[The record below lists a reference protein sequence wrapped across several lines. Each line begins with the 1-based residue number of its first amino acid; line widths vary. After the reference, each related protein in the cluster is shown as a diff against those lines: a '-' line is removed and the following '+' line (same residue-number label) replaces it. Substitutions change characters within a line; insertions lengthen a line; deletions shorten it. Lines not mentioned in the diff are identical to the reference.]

1 MVSSVAQMLMILAV
15 PSTELALLISV
26 LPLLLSRPCQ
36 LLRLLPRVGKQRRNG
51 KVSEMHEVILG
62 HGLARLVL
70 FHHALARRKR
80 EQTRT
85 AR

>member
-1 MVSSVAQMLMILAV
+1 MIRAV
-15 PSTELALLISV
+15 PPLEPTLVMLPLL
-26 LPLLLSRPCQ
+26 LPLLLSRPCL

>member
-1 MVSSVAQMLMILAV
+1 MIPVAQLSMIRVVAPLERTLV
-15 PSTELALLISV
+15 M
-26 LPLLLSRPCQ
+26 LPLLLSRPCL

-70 FHHALARRKR
+70 FHHSLARRKR

>member
-1 MVSSVAQMLMILAV
+1 MVPPLEPTLVML
-15 PSTELALLISV
+15 PLL
-26 LPLLLSRPCQ
+26 LPLLLSRPCL

-62 HGLARLVL
+62 HARLVL

>member
-51 KVSEMHEVILG
+51 KVSKMHEVILG
-62 HGLARLVL
+62 HARLVL

-80 EQTRT
+80 EQTR
-85 AR
+85 